1 MLVQGMLYDTKK
13 THVPT
18 LSQGCEPFCFVMMC
32 NKTRYTKKVL
42 DLHLLYFCF
51 WINHW
56 ILLPLQTEMTKH
68 SYFKEAK

>member
-51 WINHW
+51 WINH
-56 ILLPLQTEMTKH
+56 
-68 SYFKEAK
+68 